1 MEADLGVSL
10 SCLEKVR
17 AALAAADPEGVEA
30 GTMDTPDMLG
40 FVPGFLPD
48 DPSRDTM
55 NLPLCRP
62 VVEKTALALPKW
74 LTKNRH
80 VEKSKGAE
88 IPKIA
93 NHLAHN

>member
-10 SCLEKVR
+10 SCLEKAR

-48 DPSRDTM
+48 DPSPDTV

-62 VVEKTALALPKW
+62 VVEKTALQC
-74 LTKNRH
+74 
-80 VEKSKGAE
+80 
-88 IPKIA
+88 
-93 NHLAHN
+93 

>member
-40 FVPGFLPD
+40 FFPGFLPD
-48 DPSRDTM
+48 DPSRDAI

-62 VVEKTALALPKW
+62 VVEKTALQC
-74 LTKNRH
+74 
-80 VEKSKGAE
+80 
-88 IPKIA
+88 
-93 NHLAHN
+93 